1 MKKPASLSRAISIA
15 ALLVLRAANSS
26 ACDTGS
32 ATITNLPAI
41 STLSFQ
47 VFGLNPAGKLTGFL
61 SISGVHPEHAFLYD
75 SGTLTDFGTLGGPT
89 SEGLAINASGQIVGQ
104 ADVAPNQS
112 HAFVT
117 ISGPLQDLGTLGGP
131 SSSAAAINDPGVI
144 VGTSDLPNGAG
155 TVAFIYNNG
164 TMTSLGTLGGNSSS
178 PSGGQQQA
186 QPVNSGSKG

>member
-1 MKKPASLSRAISIA
+1 MKRPVSLSRAISIA
-15 ALLVLRAANSS
+15 ALLVLRAASSS

-104 ADVAPNQS
+104 ADVAAKQP
-112 HAFVT
+112 HACGT
-117 ISGPLQDLGTLGGP
+117 SSGALQDLGTRGGP
-131 SSSAAAINDPGVI
+131 RSSAVAINDP
-144 VGTSDLPNGAG
+144 
-155 TVAFIYNNG
+155 
-164 TMTSLGTLGGNSSS
+164 
-178 PSGGQQQA
+178 
-186 QPVNSGSKG
+186 